1 MIEFENTI
9 KIKRP
14 INEVFAFIS
23 NFENIP
29 KWNYYVLEVKKIT
42 EGSIKVGTTFHQIR
56 KIDNQYFEIIEYEA
70 GRRVSIQTLPNS
82 SPAFEMIFS
91 FNPVENGT
99 QLVDKWKL
107 NSGKPGLIEKLAKMK
122 VKKAVRQNLT
132 KLKELLENGSV
143 KLQDGRL
150 AQI

>member
-9 KIKRP
+9 EIKKP

-42 EGSIKVGTTFHQIR
+42 EGSIKVGTTFHQTR
-56 KIDNQYFEIIEYEA
+56 KIDDQSFQIIEYEA
-70 GRRVSIQTLPNS
+70 GKRVSIQTLPNS
-82 SPAFEMIFS
+82 RPAFEMIFS
-91 FNPVENGT
+91 FNPVGTET

-107 NSGKPGLIEKLAKMK
+107 DSGKPGFIEKLAKMK
-122 VKKAVRQNLT
+122 AKKAVMQNLK
-132 KLKELLENGSV
+132 KLKELLEEGSV
-143 KLQDGRL
+143 TLQDGRL